1 MSDRHITVDQFGDG
15 LNAVKSKMSGAISVD
30 NALNANS
37 PNPVQNKVVT
47 TAINALTEMSEL
59 TAQTAQFAEQAA
71 QEAQAAAEEAAAK
84 AVSGSKWYTGT
95 AVTGT
100 SRAPEIF
107 STGIAN
113 ALVGDIYLNTTTDDI
128 YRCLIPGDASTAGWQ
143 WIGNISGT
151 GILRTTVSTEPD
163 PESTA
168 NSRRIFFLNEI
179 SIPSGRRPKQGDIL
193 LTTNGY
199 LYRMLAEDQN
209 DTFSCERLFKII
221 GEDGVNG
228 SSIWYSSDSTATTST
243 TTFSLSSIVRF
254 SARPVQV
261 GDFIIANTANPYL
274 YQVTSV
280 TASNA
285 NVSYITSL
293 KGADGTAGI
302 GGGSGVFYG
311 VCDTGA
317 SYTEKTVT
325 LTDGTGF
332 SLKAGVVVVVK
343 FTNAH
348 RTLDMSLNVEDT
360 GEKPVKGDFNKL
372 NAIYSGS
379 VCSFVYDGA
388 NWCSVGFDDQHLYS
402 GVCRTNGD
410 VVEKTVD
417 IPKLTALDPL
427 QRIAVMV
434 YFTNEHTASSMSLKI
449 NDNDKDIYPVYIE
462 RNINIGPGIIKAGSA
477 HMFVLTS
484 EHYAQVGI
492 YWQLITAPFPTI
504 KAAAGNY
511 INSVGT
517 PTVTASTSGTETTLT
532 FNYLKGEKGDKGD
545 TGAKG
550 DPGSNATVTV
560 DSTLSSSSQNP
571 LRNSTIYNELNK
583 KMDIADPTGTGSLSL
598 NRISGTNVGT
608 NSVAFYGAATGLG
621 ALAVGAVV
629 DGNKNPDTG
638 LSYNL
643 AEGKGSQAMGGGNYT
658 KGTYSCTTGSLNS
671 ATGNNSFAQGA
682 FTKASGAS
690 SVALGYHTTSSGSYS
705 YAEGQYT
712 RSSAY
717 ESHAEGANTIASG
730 VASHAQGSA
739 TKASHKY
746 GFSAGKATSTGSD
759 IDFVIGC
766 GNVVNSD
773 SAFTIGG
780 STDINATAD
789 ASSADPVED
798 VRAKMTLKNIFRVS
812 KTGNTYGVGSW
823 NSSGADYAE
832 YIKPWFDDNVDN
844 EDRRG
849 YFVTIRN
856 GKLYKAE
863 PGDYIVGITS
873 GNPSVIGNG
882 DEDWLGRWKRDE
894 FNELIYE
901 DIEVDD
907 YEIQTD
913 EDGNPVEVKIGSH
926 IERRTV
932 QVESY
937 DSTQKYI
944 ERKDRPEWSCVGM
957 IGVIPL
963 RDDGTCEVGGFAK
976 CGGGG
981 IATKADKWQ
990 GHKTFFVIERINDHI
1005 ISVEMR

>member
-1 MSDRHITVDQFGDG
+1 MGTLRKTIIDETRVYDDPKNPSTSQYNLLVHRTTPE
-15 LNAVKSKMSGAISVD
+15 AVIDPKTKIPLSEKLIEYD
-30 NALNANS
+30 NKL
-37 PNPVQNKVVT
+37 
-47 TAINALTEMSEL
+47 SEL
-59 TAQTAQFAEQAA
+59 GTGG
-71 QEAQAAAEEAAAK
+71 
-84 AVSGSKWYTGT
+84 GSKWYTGT
-95 AVTGT
+95 SVTGT
-100 SRAPEIF
+100 SLIPTSF

-113 ALVGDIYLNTTTDDI
+113 ALAGDIYLNTNTDDI
-128 YRCLIPGDASTAGWQ
+128 YRCVVAGDASTARWQ
-143 WIGNISGT
+143 WLGNISGT
-151 GILRTTVSTEPD
+151 GIMRTTKSSEPNPD
-163 PESTA
+163 SDSA
-168 NSRRIFFLNEI
+168 SRITFNLSEI
-179 SIPSGRRPKQGDIL
+179 LVPSGRRPKPGDIL

-199 LYRMLAEDQN
+199 LYRLVAEDQN
-209 DTFSCERLFKII
+209 DTFISERLFKIV

-228 SSIWYSSDSTATTST
+228 SSIWYSSDQTATTST

-254 SARPVQV
+254 SARAVQV
-261 GDFIIANTANPYL
+261 GDFIIANNANAYL

-293 KGADGTAGI
+293 KGADGAAGV

-311 VCDTGA
+311 VCDTNGRD
-317 SYTEKTVT
+317 SSKTVT
-325 LTDGTGF
+325 LIDGEGF
-332 SLKAGVVVVVK
+332 SLETGVVVAVK

-348 RTLDMSLNVEDT
+348 TTISMSLDVNGT
-360 GEKPVKGDFNKL
+360 GEKEVRGDVDRVNRVY
-372 NAIYSGS
+372 AGTTY
-379 VCSFVYDGA
+379 SFVYDGEYWRYIGS
-388 NWCSVGFDDQHLYS
+388 NKDHFYNTSCF
-402 GVCRTNGD
+402 TNGNIA
-410 VVEKTVD
+410 EKVITSSELTV
-417 IPKLTALDPL
+417 LDEV
-427 QRIAVMV
+427 QGIGIFV
-434 YFTNEHTASSMSLKI
+434 YFHKEHTASSMSLKL
-449 NDNDKDIYPVYIE
+449 NDMPTYSAYIGH
-462 RNINIGPGIIKAGSA
+462 NINIGPGIIKAGST
-477 HMFVLTS
+477 HIFVLTS
-484 EHYAQVGI
+484 VPYEQGGA
-492 YWQLITAPFPTI
+492 YWQLITTPFPTI

-517 PTVTASTSGTETTLT
+517 PTVTSTTSGTETTLT

-550 DPGSNATVTV
+550 DKGDPGSNATVTV
-560 DSTLSSSSQNP
+560 DPSLDSSSSNP
-571 LRNSTIYNELNK
+571 LRNSTIYTELNK
-583 KMDIADPTGTGSLSL
+583 KMNTADPTGTGSFSM
-598 NRISGTNVGT
+598 NRTSGTSIGT

-658 KGTYSCTTGSLNS
+658 KGTYSCAAGSLNS
-671 ATGNNSFAQGA
+671 ATGNNSFAQGTS
-682 FTKASGAS
+682 TKASGTAS
-690 SVALGYHTTSSGSYS
+690 AALGYHTTASGPYS

-717 ESHAEGANTIASG
+717 ESHAQGANTIASG

-739 TKASHKY
+739 TKASHRY
-746 GFSAGKATSTGSD
+746 AFSAGKATSTGSD

-766 GNVVNSD
+766 GNVVNAD

-780 STDINATAD
+780 STDTGLSP
-789 ASSADPVED
+789 SSSVEDPVED
-798 VRAKMTLKNIFRVS
+798 MRAKMTLKNIFRVS
-812 KTGNTYGVGSW
+812 KAGNTYGVGSW

-832 YIKPWFDDNVDN
+832 YIKPWFDDNIDN

-907 YEIQTD
+907 YETQID
-913 EDGNPVEVKIGSH
+913 DDGNTVEVKIGSH
-926 IERRTV
+926 IERHTV
-932 QVESY
+932 QVEDY
-937 DSTQKYI
+937 DPTQKYI

-963 RDDGTCEVGGFAK
+963 RDDGTCIPGGFAR
-976 CGGGG
+976 CRGYG
-981 IATKADKWQ
+981 IATRADEYRC
-990 GHKTFFVIERINDHI
+990 HETFFVIERINDHVV
-1005 ISVEMR
+1005 SVEMR